1 MGNETFHEIEE
12 KEIHT
17 FDLRYKDLEEG
28 SQVTWHLQILTN
40 TQLK

>member
-1 MGNETFHEIEE
+1 MDNEAFHEIEE

-28 SQVTWHLQILTN
+28 SEGTWHLNTN